1 MAYDAGGT
9 TLLLLDR
16 KGQMRMEAD
25 LTGTVYDAD
34 LTEDGYLSYVTQADT
49 VKSELQV
56 LDREQRAIF
65 TVHAAT
71 RFFTRCAAAPGGE
84 TVCAVALGEQDGAFA
99 ATAVVYRTDR
109 EEPVAEVDLGNQVIY
124 DLRFWGKN
132 RICALGE
139 ESLMVFNSDGKIL
152 GQYET
157 GGLTDFDL
165 GGDGFAVLVL
175 PESGGQALVTVN
187 AKGEELGRL
196 SLPGGVADVSAR
208 GKYVAYLAGGSLTI
222 SGKKL
227 AGWFTTQEVG
237 TAARVQACAVGMAY
251 LADNRAAARVLP

>member
-1 MAYDAGGT
+1 
-9 TLLLLDR
+9 
-16 KGQMRMEAD
+16 
-25 LTGTVYDAD
+25 
-34 LTEDGYLSYVTQADT
+34 
-49 VKSELQV
+49 
-56 LDREQRAIF
+56 
-65 TVHAAT
+65 
-71 RFFTRCAAAPGGE
+71 
-84 TVCAVALGEQDGAFA
+84 
-99 ATAVVYRTDR
+99 
-109 EEPVAEVDLGNQVIY
+109 
-124 DLRFWGKN
+124 
-132 RICALGE
+132 
-139 ESLMVFNSDGKIL
+139 MVFNCDGKIL

-165 GGDGFAVLVL
+165 GGDDFAVLVL

-196 SLPGGVADVSAR
+196 SLPGG
-208 GKYVAYLAGGSLTI
+208 VAYLAGGSLTI

>member
-1 MAYDAGGT
+1 M
-9 TLLLLDR
+9 
-16 KGQMRMEAD
+16 
-25 LTGTVYDAD
+25 
-34 LTEDGYLSYVTQADT
+34 
-49 VKSELQV
+49 
-56 LDREQRAIF
+56 
-65 TVHAAT
+65 
-71 RFFTRCAAAPGGE
+71 
-84 TVCAVALGEQDGAFA
+84 
-99 ATAVVYRTDR
+99 
-109 EEPVAEVDLGNQVIY
+109 AEVDLGNQVIY